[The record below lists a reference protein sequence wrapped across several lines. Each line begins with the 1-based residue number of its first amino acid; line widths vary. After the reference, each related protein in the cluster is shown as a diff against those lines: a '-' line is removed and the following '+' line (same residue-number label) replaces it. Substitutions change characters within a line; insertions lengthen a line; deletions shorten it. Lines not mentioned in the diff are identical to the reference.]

1 MLSFF
6 HVTDKVVKIVLIA
19 LSIAMVIFGFAQVF
33 FRYVMQNSLT
43 WSEELIRY
51 MFIWSTFLAVPV
63 GIDRGIHASFD
74 LLSKKISAKNKA
86 GYQLLILIMTAFLF
100 VIFIY
105 AGFSYAFSNINQRT
119 PALLIPY
126 TYVILSVPVGGLIGL
141 IYVTKNVLK
150 IIRRGGE

>member
-1 MLSFF
+1 MVLFIF
-6 HVTDKVVKIVLIA
+6 NIIDKIVKIVLIF

-63 GIDRGIHASFD
+63 GLDLGIHASFD
-74 LLSKKISAKNKA
+74 FLSKRIPEKYQS
-86 GYQLLILIMTAFLF
+86 GYQILILMMTAFLF
-100 VIFIY
+100 GVFVFAGIPY
-105 AGFSYAFSNINQRT
+105 ALSNIKQRT

-126 TYVILSVPVGGLIGL
+126 TYVILAVPTGGFIGF
-141 IYVTKNVLK
+141 IYIFKNILELLRK
-150 IIRRGGE
+150 K